1 MKSLRELFEG
11 IRVLVIGDT
20 MIDRYLYGN
29 VDRISPEAPVP
40 ILRRTNKEDRPG
52 GAANVALNAAALGME
67 VGICSVHGKD
77 EQGGHLREISF
88 RSGLKHQFWTES
100 EERPTTQK
108 TRVIAK
114 QQQLLRVDFE
124 ETFDLCQKEQ
134 IAFEKR
140 MEDAFSRFKPQIVIL
155 QDYNKGVLSQASITT
170 AIHLAKQNQCFIAVD
185 PKLRH
190 FRSYHSV
197 DLFKP
202 NLSEFRTATL
212 WSGEISET
220 DFHDIADSFIDSIQ
234 TRHLFI
240 TLSEHGIYHHSENG
254 KAGIVPTASRS
265 IVDVCGAGDAVIA
278 VAAAALYS
286 GFSALE
292 TARLCNI
299 AGGQVCE
306 RVGVSPVELNDLE
319 REYRSHKEIRNR

>member
-1 MKSLRELFEG
+1 MKSLRELFED

-40 ILRRTNKEDRPG
+40 ILRRTRKEDRPG
-52 GAANVALNAAALGME
+52 GAANVALNAAELGME

-77 EQGGHLREISF
+77 EQGDHLREISF
-88 RSGLKHQFWTES
+88 KSGLKHQFWTES
-100 EERPTTQK
+100 EDRPTTQK
-108 TRVIAK
+108 TRVIAR

-124 ETFDLCQKEQ
+124 ESFPLCEKEQ
-134 IAFEKR
+134 LAFEKR
-140 MEDAFSRFKPQIVIL
+140 MEDAFTRFKPEIVIL
-155 QDYNKGVLSQASITT
+155 QDYNKGVLSQDSI
-170 AIHLAKQNQCFIAVD
+170 AAALRLANQNNCFIAVD
-185 PKLRH
+185 PKLKN
-190 FRSYHSV
+190 FRSYRSV

-212 WSGEISET
+212 WSGEIAET
-220 DFHDIADSFIDSIQ
+220 DFHEIAGSFIDSIQ
-234 TRHLFI
+234 ARHLFI
-240 TLSEHGIYHHSENG
+240 TLSEHGIYHLSENG
-254 KAGIVPTASRS
+254 KGGIVPTASRS

-286 GFSALE
+286 GMSPME

-306 RVGVSPVELNDLE
+306 RVGVSPVEIDALE
-319 REYRSHKEIRNR
+319 REYQSGTK